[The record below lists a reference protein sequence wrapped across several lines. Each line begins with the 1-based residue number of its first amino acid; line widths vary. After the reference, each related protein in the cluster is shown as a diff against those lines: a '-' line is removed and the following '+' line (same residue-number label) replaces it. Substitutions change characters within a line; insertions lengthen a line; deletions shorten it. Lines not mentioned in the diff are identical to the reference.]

1 MTSSQDIAA
10 NWRQLK
16 DIVLENDRVTL
27 RRMRLTDRAA
37 LERIAF
43 EPAIW
48 RHFVAQVTTADELDG
63 FLEQAVRDT
72 LNGTRIVFAIIDR
85 ATGRIVGSSA
95 YGNLAEGERR
105 LEIGWSWLGEEARR
119 TGVNRAAKF
128 ELLRHAFEA
137 LGCERV
143 EFKTDVLNAPARAGL
158 AGIGATEEGVLRSFN
173 YMPGG
178 RRRDVIYYSV
188 LRQEWPQVRAAR
200 FAAFAPAATA

>member
-1 MTSSQDIAA
+1 M

-16 DIVLENDRVTL
+16 DVTLENDRVRL
-27 RRMRLTDRAA
+27 RRVRLTDRAA
-37 LERIAF
+37 FERIAF
-43 EPAIW
+43 DPAIW
-48 RHFVAQVTTADELDG
+48 RHFVAQIATHDDLDR
-63 FLEQAVRDT
+63 FLEQAVQDT

-85 ATGRIVGSSA
+85 ETDRIVGSSA
-95 YGNLAEGERR
+95 YGNLAEAERR

-119 TGVNRAAKF
+119 TGINRAAKF
-128 ELLRHAFEA
+128 ALLQHAFDV

-143 EFKTDVLNAPARAGL
+143 EFKTDVLNTPARAGL

-188 LRQEWPQVRAAR
+188 LRHEWQQVRDTR
-200 FAAFAPAATA
+200 FAAFASSSPAV